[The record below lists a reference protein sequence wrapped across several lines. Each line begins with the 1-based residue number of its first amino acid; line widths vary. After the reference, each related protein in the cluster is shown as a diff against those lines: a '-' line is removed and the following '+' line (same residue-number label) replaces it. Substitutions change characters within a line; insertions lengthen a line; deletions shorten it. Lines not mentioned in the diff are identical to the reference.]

1 MLSQFTVIVRRV
13 RDAIGIASFFDA
25 EEPQTSPVSKS
36 QDEGRQTDFRLPV
49 AWRRPDVLLAS
60 LFINLLSLALP
71 IVILQIYDRII
82 PNSALSTF
90 SVLIAFVCLA
100 LVGEVVLRILRAT
113 ILSAA
118 GARYE
123 HRTSLSALSAV
134 LGSDYAEY
142 IKQTAGSYA
151 DKLSGL
157 QQVRDF
163 YAGQVA
169 TLAIDIPF
177 IVIFLTLIW
186 LIGGYLVLVPL
197 SLIAVLVFVV
207 YALGEKLTDALKA
220 RQQTDRRRYD
230 FLIETLQGAHTVKA
244 LAMERLMVRRYERLQ
259 SQSSGSVVNLSELH
273 SFCASIANSFSQLGM
288 VLYVAAGALL
298 VVNQSM
304 TLGGLA
310 AGTMLTGR
318 ALQPILRG
326 LNFWTRLQSVLV
338 AQTSMEEVFEL
349 KAAEGATL
357 NEAPK
362 FRGEIEFKNV
372 SFQYEPDDPPIV
384 KNVSLQIP
392 AGAMIGITGQN
403 GCGTTT
409 LLSLLNGIQKPTSGQ
424 VLIDGQN
431 ISAYEGS
438 SVRGQIGYMPEKGV
452 LFNGT
457 LLENLTMF
465 REGEAKLR
473 AVEVIR
479 LLGME
484 EFVVRLPQG
493 LDTPMGGSV
502 MATLPAGIQQRI
514 VIARAL
520 VSEPPIVLFDNAHNG
535 LDLESDEQLRQA
547 FLQLRGK
554 KTIILATYRPSFLK
568 ICDEVYT
575 LAEGR
580 LVNQNEE
587 SDGAAQL
594 SRSDFE
600 QFRELAAKLEHAVG
614 PADPE
619 KKIS

>member
-1 MLSQFTVIVRRV
+1 M
-13 RDAIGIASFFDA
+13 RDAIGS
-25 EEPQTSPVSKS
+25 VSLVRRDKQRALS
-36 QDEGRQTDFRLPV
+36 GTDTQESARQSEFRLPI

-60 LFINLLSLALP
+60 LFINLMGLALP

-90 SVLIAFVCLA
+90 AVLIAFVSLSLLA
-100 LVGEVVLRILRAT
+100 EVVLRILRAT

-123 HRTSLSALSAV
+123 HRTGLAALSAV
-134 LGSDYAEY
+134 LDSDYANY
-142 IKQTAGSYA
+142 SRSTAGSYA
-151 DKLSGL
+151 DKMSGL

-169 TLAIDIPF
+169 TLAIDVPF
-177 IVIFLTLIW
+177 IAIFLTLIW
-186 LIGGYLVLVPL
+186 LIGGYLVFVPL
-197 SLIAVLVFVV
+197 GLIAVLVFLV
-207 YALGEKLTDALKA
+207 YVLGEKLTQALNS
-220 RQQTDRRRYD
+220 RQETDRRRYD
-230 FLIETLQGAHTVKA
+230 FLIETLQGSHTVKA

-288 VLYVAAGALL
+288 VLYVAAGSLL

-338 AQTSMEEVFEL
+338 AQESLEEVFEL
-349 KAAEGATL
+349 QESKIDESSAA
-357 NEAPK
+357 PR
-362 FRGEIEFKNV
+362 FRGEIEIRNV
-372 SFQYEPDDPPIV
+372 SFRYEPDDAPIF
-384 KNVSLQIP
+384 KDISLQVS
-392 AGAMIGITGQN
+392 AGAMIGITGEN
-403 GCGTTT
+403 GCGITTF
-409 LLSLLNGIQKPTSGQ
+409 LSLLNGIQKPTSGQ
-424 VLIDGQN
+424 ILIDGHD
-431 ISAYEGS
+431 IAAYESS
-438 SVRGQIGYMPEKGV
+438 SVRAQIGFMPEKGV

-465 REGEAKLR
+465 REGDAKLR
-473 AVEVIR
+473 AVEIVR

-484 EFVVRLPQG
+484 EFVVRLPHG
-493 LDTPMGGSV
+493 LDTPLGGTI
-502 MATLPAGIQQRI
+502 MNTLPVGIQQRI

-520 VSEPPIVLFDNAHNG
+520 VSDPPIVLFDNAHNG
-535 LDLESDEQLRQA
+535 LDLESDEQLLQGL
-547 FLQLRGK
+547 LQLRGT

-568 ICDEVYT
+568 QCDAVYT
-575 LAEGR
+575 LADGNI
-580 LVNQNEE
+580 LN
-587 SDGAAQL
+587 SDGNPEKTPEL
-594 SRSDFE
+594 SPGDFA
-600 QFRELAAKLEHAVG
+600 QFRELAAKLEDAVG
-614 PADPE
+614 PAKAE